1 MKTTQDIRTLCAELG
16 IVDDRAERLLIDL
29 NNEHNTALQLER
41 DRVDER
47 VWVLEDKLMEASCA
61 RPT

>member
-16 IVDDRAERLLIDL
+16 ICDDRAERLLIDL
-29 NNEHNTALQLER
+29 NSEHNTALQLER

-47 VWVLEDKLMEASCA
+47 VWVLEDKLMEV
-61 RPT
+61 TK